1 MTKSPIR
8 LFTLGLAMLVM
19 TIIASVLYWSSL
31 INAQEKLHQETLAG
45 TGHRAEQLADAV
57 AQQMEALIGT
67 IDFATRQLGSEYSE
81 KSPHVDETVRA
92 IMDSFPA
99 NAITQIGIINAE
111 GMLVYSSLGT
121 PKGVYLGDREHFK
134 VHLASTTA
142 ASDRLFISKPVFGRV
157 SQAWSIQFTRPMRT
171 GGRFVGVVVLSIAPG
186 YLANRL
192 SALHLGNDDIVSL
205 FRPDGSYLAR
215 TQDLAN
221 AMGKSVPADRPFLG
235 DQAPAKGLFRAVAAF
250 DKIPRT
256 YAWKRTDS
264 WPLVIN
270 VGLAETPH
278 LFAIEEEA
286 SDSRRRNSIA
296 IALILLFA
304 SGIALLL
311 KRVGEQ
317 QILLRQSNDRYRGF
331 FESNTA
337 IKLLIDPIDGRIV
350 DANPAAVNF
359 YGYPRETLLGMH
371 IQQINSLPPARVQ
384 EEMEQ
389 AGREQRRYF
398 NFVHRL
404 ASGEL
409 REVEVY
415 SGPIVEAGRNLLLS
429 VIHDVTVRRELEHRL
444 RESEE
449 RHRVLVE
456 TMAEGVML
464 IRRDGT
470 ITDWNH
476 AMLAM
481 LGVDTQGLQERRVVL
496 LDANG
501 NRVAVENY
509 PSHRASRG
517 ETLNHELFQVAREDG
532 QRAFITVS
540 SRPLHHDGEEGAYGA
555 VISCSDVTPLKQAEQ
570 SLQLADSVFQGAGEA
585 IVVYGADQCVISV
598 NPAFTALTG
607 FTPVEVVGKPPYWMI
622 EEKQRQQLEVELISQ
637 LRRTGEWSGDLPHLR
652 KDGGLFP
659 AAMKITA
666 LRDAEGTP
674 YRFVAMF
681 NDVSDRRRREQT
693 VWRQANFDA
702 LTGLAN
708 RKLLEDRLAQILAQ
722 ARRRHSHVA
731 LLFVDLDKFKPVND
745 QYGHAAGDEL
755 LRQVARRME
764 NSLREEDTIA
774 RLGGD
779 EFVVVLPSLH
789 QPTMADK
796 TAEKLVTVLSE
807 PFKIG
812 EHYVEISC
820 SVGIAMFPEDAGDT
834 DELLARA
841 DAAMY
846 QAKEAG
852 RATWRHG

>member
-1 MTKSPIR
+1 
-8 LFTLGLAMLVM
+8 
-19 TIIASVLYWSSL
+19 
-31 INAQEKLHQETLAG
+31 
-45 TGHRAEQLADAV
+45 
-57 AQQMEALIGT
+57 
-67 IDFATRQLGSEYSE
+67 
-81 KSPHVDETVRA
+81 
-92 IMDSFPA
+92 MDSFPA
-99 NAITQIGIINAE
+99 NAISQIGIINAD
-111 GMLVYSSLGT
+111 GILIYSNLGT
-121 PKGVYLGDREHFK
+121 PKGLYLGDREHFK
-134 VHLASTTA
+134 VHLAATSA

-157 SQAWSIQFTRPMRT
+157 SQTWSIQFTRPIRAQ
-171 GGRFVGVVVLSIAPG
+171 GRFVGVVVLSIAPS

-192 SALHLGNDDIVSL
+192 SSLHLGGDDVIAL

-221 AMGKSVPADRPFLG
+221 SMGKSVPTDRPFLG
-235 DQAPAKGLFRAVAAF
+235 DKAPAHGMFRAIAAF

-264 WPLVIN
+264 WPVIIN
-270 VGLAETPH
+270 VGLAEKPNQ
-278 LFAIEEEA
+278 APIEEEA
-286 SDSRRRNSIA
+286 SDSRRRNGIA
-296 IALILLFA
+296 IVLILLFA
-304 SGIALLL
+304 SSIALLL
-311 KRVGEQ
+311 KRVGDQ
-317 QILLRQSNDRYRGF
+317 QVLLRLSSDRYRGF

-337 IKLLIDPIDGRIV
+337 IKLLIDPSDGRIV
-350 DANPAAVNF
+350 DANPAAETF
-359 YGYPRETLLGMH
+359 YGYPRDTLLGMH
-371 IQQINSLPPARVQ
+371 IQQINSLPPAQVQ
-384 EEMEQ
+384 EEMNL
-389 AGREQRRYF
+389 ARVEQRRYF

-429 VIHDVTVRRELEHRL
+429 VIHDVTARRELEHRL
-444 RESEE
+444 QESEE

-464 IRRDGT
+464 IRRDGE
-470 ITDWNH
+470 ITGWND
-476 AMLAM
+476 AILTM
-481 LGVDTQGLQERRVVL
+481 LGVDAKGLQDLRFVL
-496 LDANG
+496 LDAAG
-501 NRVAVENY
+501 NHVAVDDY
-509 PSHRASRG
+509 PSRRASRG
-517 ETLNHELFQVAREDG
+517 ETLNHELFQVAWDDG
-532 QRAFITVS
+532 HRSFITVS
-540 SRPLHHDGEEGAYGA
+540 SRPLHHDDEADAYGA

-598 NPAFTALTG
+598 NPAFTGLTG
-607 FTPVEVVGKPPYWMI
+607 FMPGEVVGKPPYWMI
-622 EEKQRQQLEVELISQ
+622 EDKQRKQLEIELISQ

-652 KDGGLFP
+652 KDGSVFP

-666 LRDAEGTP
+666 LRDADGNP

-745 QYGHAAGDEL
+745 NYGHAAGDEL

-789 QPTMADK
+789 QPTMAEK

-807 PFKIG
+807 PFKVG

-820 SVGIAMFPEDAGDT
+820 SVGIALFPEDAGDT